1 MAKYKPDQG
10 TIARTTSF
18 LMLGGL
24 IVFGAQTLYMWLLS
38 FRNADGTPG
47 VMGRDLLGTPLPVV
61 SQALTPALL
70 VAVVLAGGLLW
81 MLRRWLSRPKVADLL
96 IDCETEMRKCTWPT
110 LQETW
115 KSSVVVLLVVVFF
128 TVVLAGMDV
137 FLNFFATRYV
147 F

>member
-10 TIARTTSF
+10 NIARTTAF

-24 IVFGAQTLYMWLLS
+24 IVFGAYTLYLWLLS

-47 VMGRDLLGTPLPVV
+47 FLGRDLLGSPLPVV
-61 SQALTPALL
+61 SQSLTPALIA
-70 VAVVLAGGLLW
+70 AVLLAGGLLW
-81 MLRRWLSRPKVADLL
+81 ILHRWLNRPKVADLL

-137 FLNFFATRYV
+137 FLNFVATRYV

>member
-24 IVFGAQTLYMWLLS
+24 IVFGAQTLYLWMLS

-61 SQALTPALL
+61 SQSLTPALL

-81 MLRRWLSRPKVADLL
+81 MLRRWLNRPKVADLL
-96 IDCETEMRKCTWPT
+96 IDCETEMRKCTW
-110 LQETW
+110 
-115 KSSVVVLLVVVFF
+115 
-128 TVVLAGMDV
+128 
-137 FLNFFATRYV
+137 
-147 F
+147 

>member
-24 IVFGAQTLYMWLLS
+24 IVFGAQTLYLWLLS
-38 FRNADGTPG
+38 FRHADGTPG

-61 SQALTPALL
+61 SQSLTPALL
-70 VAVVLAGGLLW
+70 VAVLLAGGLLW
-81 MLRRWLSRPKVADLL
+81 MLRRWLNRPKVADLL

-137 FLNFFATRYV
+137 VLNFVATRYV